1 MNGDAGNP
9 LLLVVATLKQTFDQA
24 LESLLALRD
33 AVLST
38 MGAGGS
44 SAAVELQ
51 FDWPWLLLA
60 LPLPLLVAL
69 LFRSQGQQS
78 KNSQALLV
86 PEHLHLS
93 VGESTRHGARRLSG
107 WWLLALIAWCC
118 LVMAASRP
126 HWIGPP
132 VGTPVSGRDL
142 MMSIDISGSM
152 KEADLYSD
160 NSSYTRID
168 VVREVASKFVEQ
180 RAGDRIGL
188 IMFGSQAYVQTPLTF
203 DHQTVAHFIREAHV
217 GLAGRSTAIG
227 DAIGLAV
234 KRLRDRP
241 VKSRVLLLLT
251 DGANSAGAVDPLEAA
266 RIAAENDVRI
276 HTIGVGA
283 ERGSQ
288 SVFGFQ
294 VPTQRSELDEKTLI
308 KIAEVTGG
316 QYFRARDVKELQRV
330 YQLIDELEP
339 VDSDVENFRLRRELF
354 AWPLS
359 IALLLATLIVW
370 CRYARASRA
379 GRYSEMAHG

>member
-1 MNGDAGNP
+1 MSGDAGNP
-9 LLLVVATLKQTFDQA
+9 LQLFAATIKQAADQA
-24 LESLLALRD
+24 AESLLALRD
-33 AVLST
+33 AALST
-38 MGAGGS
+38 LGARSSGS
-44 SAAVELQ
+44 AIELQ
-51 FDWPWLLLA
+51 FDWPWLLFV
-60 LPLPLLVAL
+60 LPLPLLVAV
-69 LFRSQGQQS
+69 LFRSQGQQG

-86 PEHLHLS
+86 PEHLDLAI
-93 VGESTRHGARRLSG
+93 GESSRHSVRRLNI

-118 LVMAASRP
+118 LVTAAARP

-132 VGTPVSGRDL
+132 VGTPISGRDL

-152 KEADLYSD
+152 KEADLYSN

-168 VVREVASKFVEQ
+168 VVREVASKFVEK

-227 DAIGLAV
+227 DAIGLSV

-241 VKSRVLLLLT
+241 VESRVLLLLT

-283 ERGSQ
+283 ERGRQ
-288 SVFGFQ
+288 SVLGFS
-294 VPTQRSELDEKTLI
+294 VPVQRSELDEKTLI

-354 AWPLS
+354 AWPLA
-359 IALLLATLIVW
+359 IALLLGSLIAW
-370 CRYARASRA
+370 FRYARAHGAGRA
-379 GRYSEMAHG
+379 GEVAHD